1 MLFGYRALES
11 AQSRAV
17 DLREF
22 RKPHHC
28 TAGGIKHPLRNFNEH
43 RMEGRLRQ
51 FAEVRQVGVGPA
63 SLACQNTTTIPGV
76 PRITEPPGLEYD
88 TVGFL

>member
-1 MLFGYRALES
+1 LFGYRALES
-11 AQSRAV
+11 AKSRAV
-17 DLREF
+17 DLGEF
-22 RKPHHC
+22 RKPHRC
-28 TAGGIKHPLRNFNEH
+28 AAGGIEHPFRNFNEH

-51 FAEVRQVGVGPA
+51 FAEVRHVGMGPA
-63 SLACQNTTTIPGV
+63 SLARQNTTTIPGV